1 MAIRPT
7 TQQDDSDAA
16 HGGAP
21 APARDFLAL
30 GVVIVSV
37 AMFVAAGSG
46 VLTGVVRKYLFD
58 EANGD
63 AVLANALI
71 LNIALLILSWRRH
84 AALNREIAE
93 RRKAEQAAHVLAHT
107 DALTGCLNRRS
118 IDGLMRGLVERAE
131 RHGGEV
137 VALMIDLDK
146 FKRSNDFHGHQV
158 GDAVLIEIAR
168 RLRAAM
174 PAEALI
180 ARLGGDEFICAAIF
194 AQHRAGMVEA
204 LCTRLNEALAE
215 PIEHNGTRVTVTA
228 SIGIAD
234 EPPVH
239 DMQPAQLAADLLHR
253 ADLAMY
259 RAKKAGGNRFCRYEE
274 AMAKELRFRRELEND
289 LREGLDR
296 GEFVP
301 YYEKQMDLET
311 GVLTGF
317 EMLARWHSPRFG
329 LISPEHFIPVAE
341 EVGLIAPL
349 SEALIAQALIDAR
362 DWDPRLTLSVN
373 ISPVQLRD
381 PQFAQKILKLLVA
394 ANFPPSR
401 LDIEITEVC
410 LHENI
415 EVVRSLITSLQN
427 QGIRISLDDFGT
439 GYASIAQLRA
449 LPFDRIKIDRSFIST
464 LASSTDNTAIVEAI
478 TSLGRGMAMPITAE
492 GIESSE
498 VLESLRKLGKFKG
511 QGYLYGQ
518 PASASET
525 RRLLREQQLLAVN
538 APPANA
544 PAPIAAARA

>member
-1 MAIRPT
+1 MAIRPVT
-7 TQQDDSDAA
+7 HQHDDAA
-16 HGGAP
+16 RDGEQR
-21 APARDFLAL
+21 PARDFLAL
-30 GVVIVSV
+30 GVVVGSI
-37 AMFVAAGSG
+37 MLFVAAGSG
-46 VLTGVVRKYLFD
+46 VLPGVLRKVLFG
-58 EANGD
+58 EAHSD

-71 LNIALLILSWRRH
+71 LNIALLIMSWRRH
-84 AALNREIAE
+84 AALSREIIE
-93 RRKAEQAAHVLAHT
+93 RRKAEQAAHTLAHT
-107 DALTGCLNRRS
+107 DSLTGCLNRRS
-118 IDGLMRGLVERAE
+118 IDGLMHALVERAE
-131 RHGGEV
+131 RGGGEV
-137 VALMIDLDK
+137 AVMMIDIDK

-174 PAEALI
+174 PADALI

-194 AQHRAGMVEA
+194 DPHRAGAVEA
-204 LCTRLNEALAE
+204 LCTQLNEVVAE
-215 PIEHNGTRVTVTA
+215 PITHGGTRITVTA

-274 AMAKELRFRRELEND
+274 AMAKELRFRRELESD
-289 LREGLDR
+289 LRDGLER

-301 YYEKQMDLET
+301 YYEKQIDLET
-311 GVLTGF
+311 GALTGF

-329 LISPEHFIPVAE
+329 LMSPEHFIPIAE
-341 EVGLIAPL
+341 DIGLIAPL
-349 SEALIAQALIDAR
+349 SEMLIAQALIDAR
-362 DWDPRLTLSVN
+362 EWDPKLSLSVN

-381 PQFAQKILKLLVA
+381 PQFAQKILKLLVE

-464 LASSTDNTAIVEAI
+464 LASSADNTAIVEAI

-492 GIESSE
+492 GIESPE

-518 PASASET
+518 PSSASET
-525 RRLLREQQLLAVN
+525 RRALREQRLLAVN
-538 APPANA
+538 DPPPAA
-544 PAPIAAARA
+544 PGPIKAARA